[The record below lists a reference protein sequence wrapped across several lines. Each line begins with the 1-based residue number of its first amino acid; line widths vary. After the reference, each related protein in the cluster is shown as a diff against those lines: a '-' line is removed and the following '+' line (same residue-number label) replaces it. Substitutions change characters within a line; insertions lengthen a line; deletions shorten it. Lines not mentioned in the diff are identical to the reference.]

1 MKSNLN
7 PKVESALCYVPFVGW
22 IAGII
27 FLVIEKNAE
36 VRFNAAQG
44 LVLMVGIW
52 ALMFLLG
59 ATIVLAILT
68 PLVWIAS
75 LILEIVLVVKAY
87 KGQKV
92 MLPLIGSWSEKLLVK
107 IVSK

>member
-44 LVLMVGIW
+44 LVLMAGIW

-59 ATIVLAILT
+59 ATIILAILT

-92 MLPLIGSWSEKLLVK
+92 VLPLIGPWSEKLLAK